1 MINFPYISWWQTSLN
16 VVIEILDKSENPLVE
31 KNNNILIFKDNKYD
45 LQLDLL
51 NDFKIEGTLTN
62 PKTTKIFLLKTE
74 NLNWNKLLKN
84 EKKYKYFISIDW
96 DKFIEDEL
104 EDENNINNMMQG
116 FDPSKLNNDQLDNL
130 MKHMNNNELI
140 VPDFNNPVKEHDEIL
155 EETQNGEQNEISEE
169 PSDEDSPINIKT
181 FDLDSIDET
190 TENSISNLDK

>member
-16 VVIEILDKSENPLVE
+16 VVIEILDKSESPLVE
-31 KNNNILIFKDNKYD
+31 KNNNILIYKDNKYD

-62 PKTTKIFLLKTE
+62 HKTTKIFLLKTE

-84 EKKYKYFISIDW
+84 EIKYKYFISIDW

-104 EDENNINNMMQG
+104 EDENNINDMMQG

-130 MKHMNNNELI
+130 MKHMHNNELI
-140 VPDFNNPVKEHDEIL
+140 VPDFNKDKEQDEIL
-155 EETQNGEQNEISEE
+155 EETLKGEQNEISEE
-169 PSDEDSPINIKT
+169 PYDENSPINIKT
-181 FDLDSIDET
+181 FDLNSIDET

>member
-16 VVIEILDKSENPLVE
+16 VVIEILDKSESPLVE

-84 EKKYKYFISIDW
+84 EIKYKYFISIDW

>member
-16 VVIEILDKSENPLVE
+16 VVIEILDKSESPLVE
-31 KNNNILIFKDNKYD
+31 KNNNILIYKDNKYD

-62 PKTTKIFLLKTE
+62 HKTTKIFLLKTE

-84 EKKYKYFISIDW
+84 EIKYKYFISIDW

-104 EDENNINNMMQG
+104 EDENNINDMMQG

-130 MKHMNNNELI
+130 MKHMHNNELI
-140 VPDFNNPVKEHDEIL
+140 VPDFNKDKEQDEIL
-155 EETQNGEQNEISEE
+155 EETLKGEQNEISEE
-169 PSDEDSPINIKT
+169 PYDENSPINIKT
-181 FDLDSIDET
+181 FDLNSIDET
-190 TENSISNLDK
+190 TENSISNLDKK